1 VLRQQCFTHRLPV
14 HGREVHEG
22 KVDSDMA
29 TPADGYGSSILGYPR
44 IGPRRELKRALES
57 YWHGTSTR
65 DELVAVA
72 RDIQEDTWRELAA
85 TGLTQVPGNTF
96 SYYDHVLDNALLF
109 GAVPERFRPLLG
121 ELDPLDFYFTMCRG
135 REDFPPLELVR
146 WFGSNYHYRQP
157 ELDENTV
164 FELNSAAVL
173 DEFERAKADGIELR
187 PVVLGPVSLLLLSK
201 VAPTSAQ
208 EGFGTLD
215 LLDSLLPQYEKLF
228 EQLARAGA
236 TCVQL
241 DEPSFTE
248 DRSDDELAAL
258 RRAYDVLA
266 HAPLRPR
273 ILVTGPYGS
282 FGEALPILA
291 ASKVEAIGLDLVN
304 GRMSADEFA
313 AVPGLKRKRIY
324 AGVVDGRNVWKT
336 DRRRTLEYIQSIAAI
351 APDLVVSTSCS
362 LLHVPYDLLVEYDIP
377 GDVADRLAFAKQK
390 VGEVVSL
397 AKALTTGAEERWRR
411 PPVSVHFKQKHT
423 VRARMNALTPEH
435 RHRAPYE
442 ERRAAQQARLNLPP
456 VPTTT
461 LGSFPQTDETR
472 KARYEL
478 GQGRLSWEEY
488 VKRIQETIES
498 TIRLQEDI
506 GLDVLV
512 HGEHERNDMVQY
524 FAELLEGFATTH
536 YGWVQAYGSRCTRP
550 PVLYGDIVRPKPMT
564 VEWISFAQSLTDKPV
579 KGMLTGPVTML
590 ARSYVRQDQPLH
602 ETADQLALAI
612 RDEIADLERAGI
624 AIIQVDEPAIR
635 ELLPLRQDGR
645 AEYLDWAVDAF
656 RLATGGAKPETQI
669 HTHLTYSGQESV
681 VEAIERLDADVTAIV
696 ATRSIGWVLEAI
708 KDRALSHGVGPG
720 VYESRSARIPDI
732 DELDELLS
740 EAAESVELDRL
751 WANPDG
757 GLKTR
762 HYWQLEPSLRNL
774 VAAARRLRR
783 RASSNAG

>member
-1 VLRQQCFTHRLPV
+1 M

-22 KVDSDMA
+22 KVDSEMA
-29 TPADGYGSSILGYPR
+29 SNATGYGSSILGYPR
-44 IGPRRELKRALES
+44 IGTRRELKRALES

-72 RDIQEDTWRELAA
+72 REIQEGTWSELAA

-109 GAVPERFRPLLG
+109 GAVPERFRPLVG
-121 ELDPLDFYFTMCRG
+121 ELDPLDFYFTLCRG

-157 ELDENTV
+157 ELDEDTT
-164 FELNSAAVL
+164 FALNSAAVL
-173 DEFERAKADGIELR
+173 DEFERAKAKGIELR

-201 VAPTSAQ
+201 VSPTSQ
-208 EGFGTLD
+208 QDGFSTLA
-215 LLDSLLPQYEKLF
+215 LLDALLPEYEKLF
-228 EQLARAGA
+228 EQLAKAGA

-248 DRSDDELAAL
+248 DRSEDELAAL
-258 RRAYDVLA
+258 KRAYDVLA
-266 HAPLRPR
+266 QAPLRPR
-273 ILVTGPYGS
+273 LLVTGPYGHL
-282 FGEALPILA
+282 GAALPILA
-291 ASKVEAIGLDLVN
+291 ASKIEAIGLDLIN
-304 GRMSADEFA
+304 GRISADELA

-324 AGVVDGRNVWKT
+324 AGVVDGRNVWRA
-336 DRRRTLEYIQSIAAI
+336 DRRRVLEYLDSIAAV

-397 AKALTTGAEERWRR
+397 AKALTTGAEEKWRV
-411 PPVSVHFKQKHT
+411 PPTSVHFKQKHT
-423 VRARMNALTPEH
+423 VRARINALKPEH
-435 RHRAPYE
+435 RVRAPYE
-442 ERRAAQQARLNLPP
+442 QRRAAQQERLNLPP
-456 VPTTT
+456 VPATT
-461 LGSFPQTDETR
+461 LGSFPQTDEIR
-472 KARYEL
+472 KVRHDL
-478 GQGRLSWEEY
+478 GEGRISYDDY
-488 VKRIQETIES
+488 VKRIREEIES

-512 HGEHERNDMVQY
+512 HGEHERNDMIQY

-536 YGWVQAYGSRCTRP
+536 FGWVQAYGSRCTRP
-550 PVLYGDIVRPKPMT
+550 PILYGDIVRPKPMT
-564 VEWISFAQSLTDKPV
+564 VEWIEFAQSLTDKPV

-590 ARSYVRQDQPLH
+590 ARSYMRQDQPLH

-669 HTHLTYSGQESV
+669 HTHLTYSGQQSV

-696 ATRSIGWVLEAI
+696 ATRSIRWVLEAI
-708 KDRALSHGVGPG
+708 KDHALTHGVGPG

-732 DELDELLS
+732 DELDELLT
-740 EAAESVELDRL
+740 EAAESVDPDRL

-762 HYWQLEPSLRNL
+762 HHWQLEPSLRNL

-783 RASSNAG
+783 RVAAQQ